1 MWVLRGRADV
11 NVAKAAEVK
20 AAEVEAAEVG
30 AAKVGATVISA
41 AEAGEFEA
49 IATAAEVTA
58 AEVTAAEVTA
68 AITTVGIASEATVVA
83 ASKASGGITSK
94 LLIVVLH
101 RDTWLFFDS
110 FKGFVRIVVIEIR
123 EISFVVLSGMT
134 ATRCS
139 GALCFDLSHLGVFG
153 ANGGHS
159 SSKSKCCKGFHLS
172 LEFFDSV

>member
-58 AEVTAAEVTA
+58 AKVIA
-68 AITTVGIASEATVVA
+68 AIATVGIASEATVVA

>member
-20 AAEVEAAEVG
+20 AAEVGEFEVG

-58 AEVTAAEVTA
+58 AKVTA

-83 ASKASGGITSK
+83 ASKASGNITSK

-123 EISFVVLSGMT
+123 EISLVVLSGMT

>member
-1 MWVLRGRADV
+1 MWVLRGKAADV

-20 AAEVEAAEVG
+20 AAEVGEFEAEAAE
-30 AAKVGATVISA
+30 VGATVISA
-41 AEAGEFEA
+41 A

-58 AEVTAAEVTA
+58 AKVTA

-123 EISFVVLSGMT
+123 EISLVVLSGMT

>member
-58 AEVTAAEVTA
+58 AKVIA
-68 AITTVGIASEATVVA
+68 AIATVGIASEATVVA
-83 ASKASGGITSK
+83 ASKARGDITSK

>member
-20 AAEVEAAEVG
+20 AAEVGEFEAEAAE
-30 AAKVGATVISA
+30 VGATVISA
-41 AEAGEFEA
+41 A
-49 IATAAEVTA
+49 IA
-58 AEVTAAEVTA
+58 TAAEVTA

-94 LLIVVLH
+94 LFVVLH

-123 EISFVVLSGMT
+123 EISAVVLSGMT
-134 ATRCS
+134 TTRCS

-159 SSKSKCCKGFHLS
+159 SSKSKCFKGFHLS

>member
-49 IATAAEVTA
+49 IATA

>member
-20 AAEVEAAEVG
+20 AAEVGEFEAEAAE
-30 AAKVGATVISA
+30 VGATVISA
-41 AEAGEFEA
+41 A

-58 AEVTAAEVTA
+58 AKVTA

-94 LLIVVLH
+94 LFVVLH

-123 EISFVVLSGMT
+123 EISAVVLSGMT
-134 ATRCS
+134 TTRCS

-159 SSKSKCCKGFHLS
+159 SSKSKCFKGFHLS